1 MSSDNVNVNRI
12 AKNTLLLYIR
22 TFLIMIVSL
31 YTSRVVLKVLGVED
45 YGTYNVVAGA
55 VAFFGFLNSAMSMAT
70 QRFLNVEM
78 VTSSG
83 ERLQRTFSM
92 AMNIHLIIGFIVVLL
107 SESIG
112 LWLVNCVLNIP
123 DDRLVAAN
131 WVFQFVVL
139 GMLLKIITVPY
150 NSDILAHEQ
159 MSAYAYI
166 SMFEVLLQ
174 LGLVF
179 ALTLFNIDKLI
190 LYGGLMLCVT
200 FVIFLIYKIYV
211 NIKFKESKFIF
222 LWDNTMFKEMAGF
235 LGWNMCGQLAQ
246 IFTTQGVNM
255 VVNVFYG
262 VVLNAAMS
270 IQNQVT
276 SAVTMFVQN
285 FQTSFRPQITK
296 SYAANEFLEMKSLV
310 IKASKLSFYLL
321 YLISI
326 PILFNIDFILMVWLE
341 TVPEYTAVFCKL
353 VIWFSYL
360 EAMGMPLV
368 MAIMASGKNRN
379 YQIFVSI
386 TISLNLLLVWL
397 FFKLGFPPVTVFY
410 IKIAIAI
417 PTLLVR
423 MIYAERQA
431 FIPMTSFI
439 VHSILPCLFVTIV
452 TWPAVYFLSIHYAE
466 SSIKFCL
473 LLTILLEL
481 YIIFA
486 IWLIGL
492 NRFERQ
498 FILGMVNKNV
508 RH

>member
-12 AKNTLLLYIR
+12 AKNTLLLYVR
-22 TFLIMIVSL
+22 TFLIMIVTL
-31 YTSRVVLKVLGVED
+31 YTSRVVLKVLGIED

-78 VTSSG
+78 VTG
-83 ERLQRTFSM
+83 NGARLQRTFAM
-92 AMNIHLIIGFIVVLL
+92 AMNIHLIIGIIVVLL

-112 LWLVNCVLNIP
+112 LWLVNRVLNIP
-123 DDRLVAAN
+123 TDRLFAAN
-131 WVFQFVVL
+131 WVFQFVIL
-139 GMLLKIITVPY
+139 GMFLKIITVPY
-150 NSDILAHEQ
+150 NSVILAHEQ

-166 SMFEVLLQ
+166 SILEVLLQ

-179 ALTLFNIDKLI
+179 ALTLFEIDKLI
-190 LYGGLMLCVT
+190 LYGGLMFCVT

-211 NIKFKESKFIF
+211 NIKYKESKFFF
-222 LWDNTMFKEMAGF
+222 LWDNTIFKEMAGF
-235 LGWNMCGQLAQ
+235 LGWNVCGQLAQ

-276 SAVTMFVQN
+276 SAITMFVQN

-296 SYAANEFLEMKSLV
+296 SYAANEFSEMKSLV
-310 IKASKLSFYLL
+310 IKASKMSFYLL
-321 YLISI
+321 YLISV
-326 PILFNIDFILMVWLE
+326 PILFNIDLILNVWLD
-341 TVPEYTAVFCKL
+341 TVPEYTAIFCKL

-368 MAIMASGKNRN
+368 MAIMASGMNRN

-397 FFKLGFPPVTVFY
+397 FFELGFPPVTVFY
-410 IKIAIAI
+410 IKIAIAL

-423 MIYAERQA
+423 MIYAKRQA
-431 FIPMTSFI
+431 FIPMRSFI
-439 VHSILPCLFVTIV
+439 VHSILPCLFVTIA
-452 TWPAVYFLSIHYAE
+452 TWPAFYFMSTHYVE
-466 SSIKFCL
+466 RGVLFNM
-473 LLTILLEL
+473 LLTILLEF
-481 YIIFA
+481 YIIFI

-492 NRFERQ
+492 NRSEHQ
-498 FILGMVNKNV
+498 FVIGMINKNV
-508 RH
+508 SH